1 MCALAAAQVPPRTIE
16 VRLQD
21 PSGQVKS
28 MLQASVRGSS
38 GTQLHVRFRND
49 GQPPDLVALDTVHT
63 AVFPMSDNAVTLT
76 LSSAGKTWEV
86 ETTIQKGMA
95 NPVITLHLGPGGG
108 LVVVQSEGDKSM
120 DTSSTATASQGVS
133 SWVWGG
139 LFLGVGL
146 GLGIGLRWI
155 GRRPVR
161 PALLSGLPERPGIS
175 PRSIPRG
182 GLDALLTAELKEYRV
197 IVVGEPGDSAGA
209 HASCPL
215 PAVSPVALVAAVE
228 REAARAGGPVALL
241 IIDAGRVTQDG
252 RRPPLDDLNGRVGGR
267 FPLWVVDG
275 PEEWQG

>member
-1 MCALAAAQVPPRTIE
+1 MCALAAAQVPARTIE

-28 MLQASVRGSS
+28 ALQASVRGSG

-49 GQPPDLVALDTVHT
+49 GEPPDMVALDTLHT
-63 AVFPMSDNAVTLT
+63 AAFPFADDVITLV
-76 LSSAGKTWEV
+76 LSSAGETWEV
-86 ETTIQKGMA
+86 QTSIQKGET
-95 NPVITLHLGPGGG
+95 NPVIILHLGPGGG
-108 LVVVQSEGDKSM
+108 LVVVQGEGDKPAE
-120 DTSSTATASQGVS
+120 TSGSEASSQGVS
-133 SWVWGG
+133 KWAWGG
-139 LFLGVGL
+139 LFLGMGL
-146 GLGIGLRWI
+146 GLGLGLRWI

-182 GLDALLTAELKEYRV
+182 GLDALLMAELGDHRV
-197 IVVGEPGDSAGA
+197 IAVGEPGDCAGA
-209 HASCPL
+209 HASCAL
-215 PAVSPVALVAAVE
+215 PVVSPVALVAAVE

-241 IIDAGRVTQDG
+241 IIDAGRVSQDG
-252 RRPPLDDLNGRVGGR
+252 RCPPIDDLSRRIGGR

>member
-1 MCALAAAQVPPRTIE
+1 
-16 VRLQD
+16 
-21 PSGQVKS
+21 
-28 MLQASVRGSS
+28 
-38 GTQLHVRFRND
+38 
-49 GQPPDLVALDTVHT
+49 
-63 AVFPMSDNAVTLT
+63 
-76 LSSAGKTWEV
+76 V

-275 PEEWQG
+275 PEDWQG